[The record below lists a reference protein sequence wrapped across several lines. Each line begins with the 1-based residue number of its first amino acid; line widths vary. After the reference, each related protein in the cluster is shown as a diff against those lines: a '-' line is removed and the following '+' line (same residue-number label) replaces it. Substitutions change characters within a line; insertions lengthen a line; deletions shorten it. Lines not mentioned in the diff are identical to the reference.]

1 MSSVGAQCGREGC
14 RAVGLI
20 AVVTFELST
29 PTLGNNW
36 AVSMDI
42 EFTLLNTKC
51 LFICVFMCVSKYV
64 HGGPG
69 AHKDAASLLEDGS
82 SWLFPRLYQCLSLN
96 LIICQCEK

>member
-14 RAVGLI
+14 RAVGLT
-20 AVVTFELST
+20 AVVTFELPT

-36 AVSMDI
+36 AVSMNI

-69 AHKDAASLLEDGS
+69 AHKELLSDSLMLRFAVQHLEYV
-82 SWLFPRLYQCLSLN
+82 RV
-96 LIICQCEK
+96 LIYW